1 MDFGF
6 IKWYNDVPSFVL
18 FTLIVAIILMLFDC
32 CWVLKCF
39 HRVIYHTIKSYSC
52 LVTASSEPTI
62 LQVNFDCLLLP
73 NCITWQLPKMCI
85 ICHFWQITQSEIIL
99 HTALAFK
106 AVTISV
112 AFRKPSDFTVC
123 SFYLTIYQTQASSCD
138 VPCFENCCILLIY
151 LPILGLCLSCLCLC
165 APFGEGLYQKLCGN
179 SRKPHQL

>member
-1 MDFGF
+1 
-6 IKWYNDVPSFVL
+6 
-18 FTLIVAIILMLFDC
+18 MLFDC

-73 NCITWQLPKMCI
+73 NCITWQLSKMCI

-99 HTALAFK
+99 HTALAFN
-106 AVTISV
+106 AVNISV

-138 VPCFENCCILLIY
+138 LPCFENCCILLIY
-151 LPILGLCLSCLCLC
+151 LPILGLCLSCYVYVSLWWGALSKTLWKFKETTSAV
-165 APFGEGLYQKLCGN
+165 APLSIYFLALQRI
-179 SRKPHQL
+179 SRYA